1 MLGIPLKMIPA
12 YVSIGAALLA
22 VHMNFSVVFMEG
34 GSGKNG
40 ATIAVSVDSYLLM
53 YF

>member
-22 VHMNFSVVFMEG
+22 VQMNFAVVFMEG

-40 ATIAVSVDSYLLM
+40 STIAVSLSSDL
-53 YF
+53 